1 VKERLKDLLRRSIS
15 RARVSP
21 NPLMRGGVELAQQ
34 SFRFLGLIAPG
45 LHLGWMSAL
54 RDVRWDGD
62 DLVLR
67 GWSFVRGS
75 IHGGSPRHEVYL
87 KRPGRPVW
95 LGGRGAK
102 GITRHLHDP
111 DVLGG
116 EARAELDYSGSTW
129 EARFP
134 AAELARLG
142 NGRWELHSK
151 LVRDVRR
158 SWGPVRNAYVF
169 GTPATAVA
177 RRLGDRLIRPV
188 ALPDGAGAHIDVET
202 LGIPATAVRAVGREV
217 TITIP
222 ADAAGRVEQA
232 VLRGTRQEDVP
243 LTATPTPDGVVLTGS
258 LPVGK
263 AVVGKDKDTGV
274 RVPPS
279 WSAYADGGAPIT
291 LLDDGLGHRPDA
303 ASSLLIRPSTSRAVE
318 VVDTPHFV
326 EVGTAERAG
335 NSIRITGTLVGDAQA
350 FDLVLAAARVEI
362 PVSIDSLSDD
372 GRFLATADLR
382 VSSWDGPKLA
392 PMRGAYA
399 LEGRLRGVTGA
410 KARFATF
417 VNDAYAATVPT
428 IDAGKDMRLR
438 FELNGQPQ
446 LLIRIGRPR
455 TADEYGAHNQRRLF
469 DNFALGPAEPLD
481 AVYFESFF
489 GRSATCNPRAIDAEV
504 ARRRPDLPRYWSVDD
519 SSIAIPEGAI
529 PLVIG
534 TQDWW
539 RVRESARWI
548 VTNEWLRGRYVK
560 KPFQTVLQTWHGS
573 MYKRIGMDRGG
584 SGFLRGGHSDRARAE
599 RANWDMFI
607 SQNGDTTPII
617 QQAYE
622 FHGDDASAVLEIGYP
637 RNDELTTIDPARV
650 AAIRARIG
658 IPAGRRVVM
667 YAPTWREASQNVE
680 LLSLVKLAKEVGE
693 PITFLQRGHVRT
705 LEEGESIAS
714 DAVIDVSTYPQ
725 INELY
730 MAADLLITDYSSMMF
745 DYSVTGRPMLFY
757 APDIE
762 EYTDPKVRGAY
773 FDLEEVAPGPVVRT
787 VPEVVELLRTIDTW
801 APTFADRYAAWQ
813 KRFNHHDDGNASAR
827 AVDALF
833 AFDPSTRT
841 DTRVR
846 RSYEPGAGEEA

>member
-1 VKERLKDLLRRSIS
+1 MKERLKDLLRRAIS

-21 NPLMRGGVELAQQ
+21 NPVARGGVELAQQ
-34 SFRFLGLIAPG
+34 GFRFLGRVAPG

-54 RDVRWDGD
+54 RDARWDGD

-87 KRPGRPVW
+87 RRPGRPVW

-102 GITRHLHDP
+102 AITRHVPDP

-116 EARAELDYSGSTW
+116 SARAELDYSGSTW
-129 EARFP
+129 EARFS
-134 AAELARLG
+134 AAQLATLG
-142 NGRWELHSK
+142 SGRWDLHTK
-151 LVRDVRR
+151 VVRDVRR

-169 GTPATAVA
+169 GTPTTVVA
-177 RRLGDRLIRPV
+177 RRLGDRLVRPV
-188 ALPDGAGAHIDVET
+188 ALPDGAGAHIDVQS
-202 LGIPATAVRAVGREV
+202 LGIPATAVIAVGREV
-217 TITIP
+217 TITI
-222 ADAAGRVEQA
+222 ASDAAERVGQA
-232 VLRGTRQEDVP
+232 ILRGACQDEVS
-243 LTATPTPDGVVLTGS
+243 LTATRSADGVVLAGT
-258 LPVGK
+258 LPAGK
-263 AVVGKDKDTGV
+263 PVVAKDTGV
-274 RVPPS
+274 RIPAS
-279 WSAYADGGAPIT
+279 WSAYSETGEPIT
-291 LLDDGLGHRPDA
+291 LLDDGPGRRPDA
-303 ASSLLIRPSTSRAVE
+303 ASPLLIRPSGGRAVE
-318 VVDTPHFV
+318 VVDVPHFV
-326 EVGTAERAG
+326 EVDSAARDG
-335 NSIRITGTLVGDAQA
+335 NVVRFTGSIVGDIDA
-350 FDLVLAAARVEI
+350 FDLVLAAARAEI
-362 PVSIDSLSDD
+362 PVVIDSLADD
-372 GRFLATADLR
+372 GRFVATAELR
-382 VSSWDGPKLA
+382 VSSWDGPRLA
-392 PMRGAYA
+392 PSRGAYV
-399 LEGRLRGVTGA
+399 LEGRLRQGNSA
-410 KARFATF
+410 RARFATF
-417 VNDAYAATVPT
+417 VSGEYAATVPT
-428 IDAGKDMRLR
+428 IDAAGDMRLR
-438 FELNGQPQ
+438 FELNAQPQ
-446 LLIRIGRPR
+446 LLIRVGRPR
-455 TADEYGAHNQRRLF
+455 SAEEYGAYNQRRLF
-469 DNFALGPAEPLD
+469 DEFALSPAEPVD

-519 SSIAIPEGAI
+519 SSIAIPDGAI

-534 TQDWW
+534 TQEWW

-548 VTNEWLRGRYVK
+548 VTNEWLRARYVK

-584 SGFLRGGHSDRARAE
+584 AGILRGGHSDRARAE

-622 FHGDDASAVLEIGYP
+622 FQGDDASAVLEIGYP
-637 RNDELTTIDPARV
+637 RNDELTAIDPARV
-650 AAIRARIG
+650 ALIRERIG
-658 IPAGRRVVM
+658 VPDGRRVIM

-680 LLSLVKLAKEVGE
+680 LLSMVELAKEVGE
-693 PITFLQRGHVRT
+693 GFTFLQRGHVRT
-705 LEEGESIAS
+705 LEEGESVAS
-714 DAVIDVSTYPQ
+714 YAVIDVSTYPQ

-757 APDIE
+757 TPDIE

-801 APTFADRYAAWQ
+801 APTFTDRYDAWQ
-813 KRFNHHDDGNASAR
+813 KRFNHHDDGHASDR

-841 DTRVR
+841 DTHVR
-846 RSYEPGAGEEA
+846 RWYEPGAGEEA